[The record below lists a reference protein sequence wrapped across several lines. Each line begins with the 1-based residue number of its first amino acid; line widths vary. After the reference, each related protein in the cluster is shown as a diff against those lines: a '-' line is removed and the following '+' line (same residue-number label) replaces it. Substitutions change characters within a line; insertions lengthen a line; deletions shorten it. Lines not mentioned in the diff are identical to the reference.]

1 MVSHPFTSVT
11 VQQGS
16 GQTPAVWSVTTT
28 TVSGGNQKAVTV
40 SGRRGVQVD
49 TFGDKGK
56 VTVVVGASEHR
67 SPFGVTG
74 HVESTPTNQ
83 SPVKIPLESIGER
96 TAESTTKATADPAL
110 AVFGL
115 TLFKTVGGVG
125 TESRFDVSL
134 ARLGELTSAPAT
146 AEGSPQ
152 NAVETAHTGNTSAE
166 SPEWVMVSSDDL
178 LSSSDELS
186 PRVSRVSPRRNR
198 VSISEHTP
206 HGNVVDE
213 VIASMNS
220 RFEDQLATP
229 PSPTSKKGK
238 SPNRKG
244 KKKAKKTPS
253 PEVDES
259 MTFFEIVSA
268 YASN

>member
-1 MVSHPFTSVT
+1 
-11 VQQGS
+11 
-16 GQTPAVWSVTTT
+16 
-28 TVSGGNQKAVTV
+28 
-40 SGRRGVQVD
+40 
-49 TFGDKGK
+49 
-56 VTVVVGASEHR
+56 
-67 SPFGVTG
+67 
-74 HVESTPTNQ
+74 VESTPTNQ

-146 AEGSPQ
+146 AEGSSQ

-178 LSSSDELS
+178 LSSSDELYVLRTRPALLRRLCGMDLNRRFDACTFNSHDTLSLHSS

-220 RFEDQLATP
+220 RFEDQLAAP
-229 PSPTSKKGK
+229 PSTSKKGK